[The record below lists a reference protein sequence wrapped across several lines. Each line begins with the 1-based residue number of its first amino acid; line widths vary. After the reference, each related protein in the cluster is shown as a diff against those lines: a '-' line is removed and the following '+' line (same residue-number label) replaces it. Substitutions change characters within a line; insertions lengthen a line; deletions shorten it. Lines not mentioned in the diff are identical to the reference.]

1 MAEADP
7 ERPSTG
13 EDDRDAHGSR
23 EVADPSS
30 PRSAV
35 ERLANL
41 LADARSDASA
51 DESQRLRAERRTL
64 INEKRALSKQ
74 IRNETRKRARM
85 LNRSAALSNDDLVE
99 VLAIRQQ
106 RAEAKAKA
114 KAAAT
119 DRP

>member
-51 DESQRLRAERRTL
+51 DEIQRLRAEWRTL
-64 INEKRALSKQ
+64 IKEKRALSKQ
-74 IRNETRKRARM
+74 IRNETRKRAHAE
-85 LNRSAALSNDDLVE
+85 S
-99 VLAIRQQ
+99 Q
-106 RAEAKAKA
+106 RCAVQ
-114 KAAAT
+114 
-119 DRP
+119 R